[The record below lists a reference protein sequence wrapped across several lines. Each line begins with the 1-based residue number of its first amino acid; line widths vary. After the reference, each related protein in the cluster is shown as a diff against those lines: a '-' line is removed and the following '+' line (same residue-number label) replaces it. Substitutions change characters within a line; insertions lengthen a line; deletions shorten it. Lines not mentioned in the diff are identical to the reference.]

1 MKHIWY
7 SNVDFSKSRI
17 FEISTLNFVSLYLQ
31 EYLELSE
38 RMVLSF
44 WTFSELFI
52 FSDVQRSHSATKC
65 FMSTNFNLYNSRN
78 IQRKSKFTT
87 ENQNTKVVSNHS
99 PSHWKHL
106 LKLSRTYNCQNE
118 ISKLRLHNSHILDSL
133 ESTLEYPFR
142 TGVVDS
148 KRPMAGPQIGSI

>member
-1 MKHIWY
+1 MNTNHRNGRMEHIWY
-7 SNVDFSKSRI
+7 SNVDSSKSRI
-17 FEISTLNFVSLYLQ
+17 CELFNLNFVSLYLQ
-31 EYLELSE
+31 EYLKLSE

-44 WTFSELFI
+44 WTFSELFL

-99 PSHWKHL
+99 PTDLFFSRVFSRVSRVL
-106 LKLSRTYNCQNE
+106 VLKNSRVF
-118 ISKLRLHNSHILDSL
+118 SRVFLRC
-133 ESTLEYPFR
+133 
-142 TGVVDS
+142 
-148 KRPMAGPQIGSI
+148 